1 MGKPVGI
8 SNLYDYCKN
17 NIFISHT
24 SSIYFAGPSTE
35 GLVPSWYMAIA
46 AVAACIVTAI
56 VAIIIVLIV
65 CVCKKNRGKNRT
77 EKANG
82 LNGNSRYEVNNPT
95 YSKN

>member
-1 MGKPVGI
+1 MGKPVGLK
-8 SNLYDYCKN
+8 NLYFHCKN

-24 SSIYFAGPSTE
+24 SSIYFAGSSTE

-65 CVCKKNRGKNRT
+65 CVCKKNRGKSSM

-82 LNGNSRYEVNNPT
+82 LNGNSRNEFNNPT